1 MNRAGKSLEK
11 INEDTELSSK
21 RKLLL
26 IISVLLIAMS
36 VSGAE
41 LVEVNTLI
49 FKVNFSNTLGF
60 SLMFFIGVL
69 ILTLRYYSVAYPYH
83 AQVYNLWTNEMMRD
97 SRVFGYNID
106 GNEFFPHGLLSD
118 KKEFSYPLVIEE
130 TDRESMIPEYVVTG
144 VFKRTMRLYDYY
156 DEGSIAKDIKLYRFD
171 KEWKFGHYLRL
182 LKFEFTFQCSA
193 LFRRTESL
201 EIMLPYI
208 ISISSLLSFIFKSE
222 IQAYLQ

>member
-1 MNRAGKSLEK
+1 MDRTDRTLEK
-11 INEDTELSSK
+11 LHEDTELSSK

-36 VSGAE
+36 VSGAN
-41 LVEVNTLI
+41 LVEVNTFI

-69 ILTLRYYSVAYPYH
+69 ILILRYYSVANPYH
-83 AQVYNLWTNEMMRD
+83 AQLYDLWANDMMRD
-97 SRVFGYNID
+97 PRVLGYHID

-118 KKEFSYPLVIEE
+118 KKEFSYPLMIEE
-130 TDRESMIPEYVVTG
+130 TDHVRMTPEYVVKG
-144 VFKRTMRLYDYY
+144 VFKRSVRLYEDY
-156 DEGSIAKDIKLYRFD
+156 DEGSIAKDINLLRFD
-171 KEWKFGHYLRL
+171 KEWTFGHYIRL
-182 LKFEFTFQCSA
+182 LKFEFSFQCSA